1 METRLE
7 PVEIGV
13 DGDHLAGTLLMP
25 ATAMPGVLFV
35 HGWGDSQQQ
44 DLERAREIVGMGCV
58 CLTFDLRG
66 HARSEARRETV
77 TREDG
82 LRDLLAAYDCLA
94 RQRGVDPSAIAVV
107 GISYGG
113 YLASILT
120 ELRPVR
126 WLALRAPALYKDAD
140 WSMPKRKLHQDADFH
155 AYRRRE
161 LPASDNRALRAAA
174 SYRGDVLIVESE
186 QDDVV
191 PHPAIA
197 SYVTAFGN
205 AHSLTSRVIKE
216 ADHSLR
222 EEGWQRAY
230 TSILVNWLTEMIVGA
245 RANAV
250 APPEKPS
257 TAPRSGDEE

>member
-1 METRLE
+1 METRLDR
-7 PVEIGV
+7 VEISV
-13 DGDHLAGTLLMP
+13 DGDRIAGTLLAP

-35 HGWGDSQQQ
+35 HGWGDSQEQ
-44 DLERAREIVGMGCV
+44 DLQRAREVVGMGCV

-66 HARSEARRETV
+66 HAGTGARRETV

-94 RQRGVDPSAIAVV
+94 GQRGVDSSTIAVV

-113 YLASILT
+113 YLAAILT
-120 ELRPVR
+120 GLRPVR

-140 WSMPKRKLHQDADFH
+140 WSVPKRKLHQDADFH

-161 LPASDNRALRAAA
+161 LPPDDNRALRAAA
-174 SYRGDVLIVESE
+174 AYRGDVLIVESE
-186 QDDVV
+186 RDDVV
-191 PHPAIA
+191 PHPVMA
-197 SYVTAFGN
+197 SYVAAFGN

-222 EEGWQRAY
+222 EERWQRAY

-245 RANAV
+245 RASAV
-250 APPEKPS
+250 APPERAS
-257 TAPRSGDEE
+257 SAPKDGDEQ